1 MAGKIISIYSS
12 KGGVGKSFIAVNLS
26 VDIYLE
32 SKKKVVL
39 IDFGQP
45 FSMDVARLLNITS
58 VKRME
63 SILSSAKE
71 LSPSMIKTFVTPH
84 ASGISVLALTSGQNS
99 LSGDTFDPSR
109 IGAVLT
115 KLQMSYDFIIADI
128 GMKYSPVVEKIFDL
142 STLILIPVVP
152 DYLSVQQT
160 RSDLSLL
167 RTKNFSQEMIKLVA
181 NMTGKTDYISQ
192 QLLEKQLERKVV
204 VSIPYDSDSISKLA
218 EGTYPS
224 DFPRHDVTKALD
236 KLAFQIIHDSHPS
249 GEAVAGMNGQEAEQ
263 ESLPDMDSFKILI
276 HEKLLESIDFKQLD
290 TEVDN
295 SPEKMEE
302 LRNKI
307 TKKVTEIIDSETS
320 IKSRQIRDQ
329 ILKEVLQEAL
339 GLGPIE
345 DLLADSSVSEIMV
358 NRWDRVYVERNG
370 KLERSDKKFL
380 SEQHLM
386 NTIGR
391 IVAPIGRKIDISTP
405 MVDARL
411 KDGSRV
417 NAIIPPLSIAGAA
430 LTIRKFFDDRIG
442 VEELVNFGTL
452 NRQISG
458 FLEAAVNA
466 RLNIMISGGTGS
478 GKTTLLNMLSA
489 FISPD
494 ERIIT
499 IEDSAELKLQ
509 QPHVI
514 TLESRPPNIEGKGEV
529 VIRDLVKNTLRM
541 RPDRIVVG
549 ECRGAESLD
558 MLQAMNTGHDGS
570 LTTIHANSTREALSR
585 LETLVMYAGF
595 ELPTR
600 AIKEQITGAIDIMI
614 QIKRFKD
621 GSRKIVQISEI
632 TGMEKDVITMGDIF
646 IYKQAGEEDSKVS
659 GGFVSTGYIPKCLER
674 FKERGIEI
682 PREIFWAST

>member
-32 SKKKVVL
+32 TKKKVIL

-45 FSMDVARLLNITS
+45 FSMDVARLLNITG

-84 ASGISVLALTSGQNS
+84 ASGISVLALTSGDKNPS
-99 LSGDTFDPSR
+99 KDTFDPSK
-109 IGAVLT
+109 IGAILT

-128 GMKYSPVVEKIFDL
+128 GMKYGPVVEKIFDL
-142 STLILIPVVP
+142 SNLILIPVVP

-160 RSDLSLL
+160 RNDLGLL
-167 RTKNFSQEMIKLVA
+167 RTKNFSREMIKLVA

-192 QLLEKQLERKVV
+192 QLLEQQLERKVL

-236 KLAFQIIHDSHPS
+236 KLAFQIIHDSHFN
-249 GEAVAGMNGQEAEQ
+249 GEAVAGMKEREAEQ
-263 ESLPDMDSFKILI
+263 ETLPDMDSFKILI

-290 TEVDN
+290 TEVEN

-358 NRWDRVYVERNG
+358 NRWDSVYVERNG
-370 KLERSDKKFL
+370 KLEKSDKKFL

-391 IVAPIGRKIDISTP
+391 IVSPIGRKIDISTP

-430 LTIRKFFDDRIG
+430 LTIRKFFDDRID

-478 GKTTLLNMLSA
+478 GKTTLLNMLSG
-489 FISPD
+489 FIPPD

-529 VIRDLVKNTLRM
+529 VIRDLVKNSLRM

-585 LETLVMYAGF
+585 LETLVMYAGL
-595 ELPTR
+595 ELPTK
-600 AIKEQITGAIDIMI
+600 AIKEQISGAIDIMI